1 MAPAPEALGLD
12 PALFRP
18 EAISEETRQANEQ
31 LANLLASI
39 PGLHEQEA
47 AAARREREEGRGW
60 QGPVVTL
67 DNGEH
72 RSIPGPA
79 GDIPLRVFVPETVNG
94 VYLHL
99 HGGGWTL
106 GSHDQQDVALWAVA
120 QAANVAVVSAGYRLA
135 PEDPYPA
142 APDDCEAVAV
152 WLAESAANEF
162 GSATL
167 VIGGESAGGHLSAVT
182 LVRMRDRHGFT
193 GFAGANLV
201 YGAYDLSGTPSM
213 ANGENALLI
222 PTAAV
227 DAFLRQ
233 FLPGVDDRRDPDVS
247 PLYAD
252 LHDLPP
258 ALFTVGTLDPL
269 LDDSLFMHQRWLAA
283 GSESELA
290 VYPGGTH
297 GFNALPTTIGAQ
309 ANARQY
315 EFIKRVVDSA

>member
-1 MAPAPEALGLD
+1 MTTVSDVVGLD

-18 EAISEETRQANEQ
+18 EAISEETRQFNEQ
-31 LANLLASI
+31 MAKMLATV
-39 PGLHEQEA
+39 PGLHEQEPA
-47 AAARREREEGRGW
+47 VIRKQRAEGSGW
-60 QGPVVTL
+60 QGPVVKL
-67 DNGEH
+67 DNGED
-72 RSIPGPA
+72 RSIPGPG
-79 GDIPLRVFVPETVNG
+79 GDIPLRVFVPQTVNG

-99 HGGGWTL
+99 HGGGWVL
-106 GSHDQQDVALWAVA
+106 GSHDEQDTGLWAA
-120 QAANVAVVSAGYRLA
+120 AEAANVAVVSVGYRLA

-142 APDDCEAVAV
+142 GPDDCEAVAV
-152 WLAESAANEF
+152 WLAESAASEF

-182 LVRMRDRHGFT
+182 LLRMRDRHGFT

-201 YGAYDLSGTPSM
+201 YGAYDLAMTPSM
-213 ANGENALLI
+213 TKGEDALLI
-222 PTAAV
+222 PTVAV
-227 DAFLRQ
+227 ETFLQQ
-233 FLPGVDDRRDPDVS
+233 FLPDVDDRRDPDVS
-247 PLYAD
+247 PLYGD

-283 GSESELA
+283 GNEAELT

-315 EFIKRVVDSA
+315 EFIKRVVDGA